1 MDTFTQQRNQLV
13 DTYITRSTHD
23 SRVIEAM
30 RAVPRHLFVPKTQ
43 WEYAYLDE
51 ALSIGYGQTISQPS
65 LVAMM
70 TEALELDKEHIVLEI
85 GTGSGYQAAI
95 LSLLARRVITIERIE
110 ELSKDA
116 RHRLEN
122 LGYHNVTVVTG
133 DGKHGYEESAPYD
146 AVLVTAGATHIPQ
159 TLVDQLK
166 VSGRIVIPLGKSL
179 QELSLQVGCKTRNL
193 LHWRSEGA
201 VSFVPLV

>member
-110 ELSKDA
+110 ELATKA
-116 RHRLEN
+116 RERLKR
-122 LGYHNVTVVTG
+122 LGYKNVEVVTG

-166 VSGRIVIPLGKSL
+166 VGGPIVIPLGRSL
-179 QELSLQVGCKTRNL
+179 QELKLQVGYKTGNSIRF
-193 LHWRSEGA
+193 HMKGA